1 MRTAYILKTE
11 TRIHPFGD
19 PAGAAWVGGGTLAA
33 LQDEELS
40 LAGIRPVHV
49 NSLAGLPPVGP
60 FLLLPD
66 RLYVSARCAA
76 VFAAMVEDS
85 GDNAML
91 CMPRSPVTEYARPLS
106 SVRDVSLPAAREAV
120 AYDLFYVGGRLPAP
134 AGGKAGTDGVFEAL
148 AASCARVLVRPS
160 YSVDRLRHPNVGH
173 RPYVTQ
179 VPVSDSIAA
188 HVESWVHVLW
198 LNHVLA
204 SLVVRRALA
213 AKPGP
218 VEVLRRAA
226 VSANVP
232 GCVVNSV
239 VGGTLDAHP
248 TARIE
253 NSIVGS
259 GARVGAR
266 ALVKDCILGDDVVV
280 GDGTK
285 FVNCVVGDRCNSLS
299 DSLFVR
305 STFYPDA
312 TLSNL
317 FVRECVVGRFAFL
330 TTAVLCFADSH
341 EGPVRVFHD
350 GQMRSTGRHVLGACM
365 GHETTLGTR
374 AIFLPG
380 LALPNGCIIVMPPG
394 EGVHKV
400 PATGDPAVPLVW
412 DAGTLRP
419 VEAVFPGY
427 RPADAEPAEGPGG
440 MARDCGGRSPP
451 ARGRGT

>member
-1 MRTAYILKTE
+1 MRTAYILKTD

-19 PAGAAWVGGGTLAA
+19 PAGAAWVGGRTLTT
-33 LQDEELS
+33 LQEEELS
-40 LAGIRPVHV
+40 LAGIRAVHV
-49 NSLAGLPPVGP
+49 NSPADLPATGP
-60 FLLLPD
+60 YFVLPD
-66 RLYVSARCAA
+66 RLFVSARCAG
-76 VFAAMVEDS
+76 VFAAMAEDS
-85 GDNAML
+85 GENAVL
-91 CMPRSPVTEYARPLS
+91 CMPRSPVTEYVRPLS
-106 SVRDVSLPAAREAV
+106 SARDVSLPAAREAV
-120 AYDLFYVGGRLPAP
+120 AYDLFHVGGRLPAP
-134 AGGKAGTDGVFEAL
+134 AGGRPGANGILEAL
-148 AASCARVLVRPS
+148 AVGSAKMLVRPS
-160 YSVDRLRHPNVGH
+160 FTVDRLRHPNVGR

-179 VPVSDSIAA
+179 IPVSDTIVA

-198 LNHVLA
+198 LNHVLTG
-204 SLVVRRALA
+204 LVVRRALA
-213 AKPGP
+213 EVPGP
-218 VEVLRRAA
+218 IESLRRAA
-226 VSANVP
+226 VSANIP

-253 NSIVGS
+253 NSVVGS

-285 FVNCVVGDRCNSLS
+285 FIGCVVGDRCNSLS

-317 FVRECVVGRFAFL
+317 FMRECVIGRFAFL

-341 EGPVRVFHD
+341 EGPVRVFHN
-350 GQMRSTGRHVLGACM
+350 GEMRSTGRHVLGACM

-400 PATGDPAVPLVW
+400 PATGDPATPLVW
-412 DAGTLRP
+412 DAGALRP
-419 VEAVFPGY
+419 VRDVFPGY
-427 RPADAEPAEGPGG
+427 TPADAGAGGDRDRDVRAGNHPGEG
-440 MARDCGGRSPP
+440 DSE
-451 ARGRGT
+451 